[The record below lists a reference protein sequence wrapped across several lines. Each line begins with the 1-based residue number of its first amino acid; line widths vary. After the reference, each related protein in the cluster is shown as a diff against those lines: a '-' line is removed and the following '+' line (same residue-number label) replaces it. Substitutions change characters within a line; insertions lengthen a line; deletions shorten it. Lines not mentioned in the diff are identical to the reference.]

1 MKRGTENRAPFFIA
15 RDTNRQRLAA
25 TEIFDVAIGA
35 KANVVGEIPAIV
47 VGIVVDHDLVAVPI
61 PIVAVGIVIGCD
73 AEIEAAEPEAFAI
86 AAGDAPDVAAANAPG
101 EAAMLPDT
109 IEMIVGI
116 IAAGIVADPLVIVV
130 NVRSVGMIPFIGISW
145 GLLHVVAI
153 VLPRVIL
160 LPGGRRAMRRN
171 VASTDILGLFARM
184 LLPAMISVLRESRNR
199 AEQEQSKN
207 CEK

>member
-1 MKRGTENRAPFFIA
+1 M
-15 RDTNRQRLAA
+15 
-25 TEIFDVAIGA
+25 AIGA

-47 VGIVVDHDLVAVPI
+47 VGIVVDHNLVAVPI

-86 AAGDAPDVAAANAPG
+86 AAGDPPDVATANAAG
-101 EAAMLPDT
+101 ETAMLPDT

-116 IAAGIVADPLVIVV
+116 IAAGFVADPLVIVV

-153 VLPRVIL
+153 ILPGVIL
-160 LPGGRRAMRRN
+160 LPGGRRAMGRN
-171 VASTDILGLFARM
+171 VPSTDILGLFARM
-184 LLPAMISVLRESRNR
+184 LLPAMISILRESRNR
-199 AEQEQSKN
+199 AKQEQSKN